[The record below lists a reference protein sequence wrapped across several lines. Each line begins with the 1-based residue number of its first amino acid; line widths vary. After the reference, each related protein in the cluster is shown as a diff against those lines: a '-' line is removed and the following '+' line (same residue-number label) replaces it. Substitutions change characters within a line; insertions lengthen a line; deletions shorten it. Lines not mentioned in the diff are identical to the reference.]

1 MAILSL
7 SVIVVGGGKRQE
19 EPKARIAVE
28 FATKR
33 RRISISAKKVA
44 AKNWLGFYLA
54 VIKGA
59 LVGVG

>member
-1 MAILSL
+1 M

-19 EPKARIAVE
+19 EPQGKNC
-28 FATKR
+28 
-33 RRISISAKKVA
+33 RRICYKAPQDFYFGKKKVA

-54 VIKGA
+54 AIKGA